1 LIQRL
6 GHRRKAV
13 LAAFQAVATRE
24 PEQEGQ
30 QTFFNPNRQSI
41 LFKLFAYRFQQTAS
55 RFIT

>member
-30 QTFFNPNRQSI
+30 QTFF
-41 LFKLFAYRFQQTAS
+41 KLKLPID
-55 RFIT
+55 FI